1 MSFAFGKS
9 WESLAVRRLVLVV
22 FAVAAALSLEI
33 TGAST
38 GYAQS
43 AGPVSGVVVNR
54 TLGGAIPVGLDVFFL
69 ATDESGNLLYSN
81 QSQTGPDGGFSF
93 QDVPF
98 DSGARYL
105 FYITYLGID
114 YNRVVSPAEVQDV
127 ITLTVFET
135 THDVSVIQVSRQVL
149 VITGVDPKTRTMSA
163 LELVRFSNHS
173 DLILDPSP
181 DPNVPAGAPPM
192 SFIRFSLPAGA
203 SDLNVNSDLPAGE
216 VISVGTGFAV
226 TSPIA
231 PGNHNVEFTFIFPYD
246 GDDFSYRQN
255 LLQGAGKY
263 QLMVPEEL
271 GSIDVSPL
279 DPVQPVNIEG
289 TRYRVW
295 ELNDLAAR
303 QGFTLELTN
312 LPQPSLPARLA
323 SSVSSVSLWLTVIP
337 IMLGVGL
344 ASALVLGVS
353 NRGRFGTPG
362 FDNGGNGGDG
372 EVLHSESPG
381 NGPPATREDL
391 VLEMALLDR
400 RFELG
405 QTPPEDY
412 NATRQALKARIMDLS
427 RTDQTGDSP
436 TSHDAG

>member
-1 MSFAFGKS
+1 MFFAAGKARK
-9 WESLAVRRLVLVV
+9 SLAVRRLVLTV
-22 FAVAAALSLEI
+22 FTVAAALSLGI

-38 GYAQS
+38 GNAQS
-43 AGPVSGVVVNR
+43 AGPVSGAVVNG

-69 ATDESGNLLYSN
+69 ATDESSNLLYSN

-114 YNRVVSPAEVQDV
+114 YNRVVSPAEVQDG

-181 DPNVPAGAPPM
+181 DPNAPAGAPPM

-226 TSPIA
+226 TSPIS

-246 GDDFSYRQN
+246 GDEFSYRQN

-323 SSVSSVSLWLTVIP
+323 SSVSSAALWLTVIP

-353 NRGRFGTPG
+353 NRRRFGTSEL
-362 FDNGGNGGDG
+362 DNGGNGGDG
-372 EVLHSESPG
+372 EALPSESPG
-381 NGPPATREDL
+381 NGQPATREDL
-391 VLEMALLDR
+391 VLEMALLDH

-405 QTPPEDY
+405 QTPPEEY
-412 NATRQALKARIMDLS
+412 NATRQALKTRIMDLT
-427 RTDQTGDSP
+427 RTDQTGEGP
-436 TSHDAG
+436 ASHDAG